1 MPNMRV
7 LSASILLTLG
17 LTACGG
23 SSQTTTSSG
32 VLVDDLIT
40 DATVFCDSNGNG
52 TLDTDEASTT
62 TDDSGTYTFSPA
74 CTAQVAT
81 VAGTGYDRTSLK
93 SPKGKFRAKAKARSQ
108 GLPPLASQV
117 LSPFTTMQLES
128 GLSDAEFKAVL
139 AKLGLGDIDPATFD
153 PTKDAS
159 RATTAAAI
167 AKILNS
173 ITEIISA
180 AGGDPAAAFQAAAA
194 KLAIYLKSHPMN
206 GSVFDSD
213 LELGDLIEA
222 AAQAGFAAGNKDEN
236 GTVIWTDKARGN
248 AAQLAREG
256 ITRIA
261 RNIHGHQHIGDARDD
276 FNNDAVSGII
286 SETDL
291 DNDNDVTSAKDRC
304 KDDNNIRRA
313 QYVYTDGDGFT
324 LVGPGTTTQPFT
336 LQQLDAGLTLTGQ
349 KLGDYTQLQLPLRAT
364 ELVLPRKG
372 LRVALGLQVEEI
384 GGERLLQATIG
395 DVLLKR
401 NATTG
406 VVSASMSSKSDLFF
420 YARSESGIE
429 IGTGK
434 KAFVDLDTTLLTSDA
449 SGISINVQK
458 LLNGMKG
465 RFPSNIALIDNMRNA
480 TGSYKLRLVVNEL
493 DLRHA
498 DGSRFSTGN
507 ISVKVPGKSHQTA
520 DRISGAAVLG
530 RVTF

>member
-1 MPNMRV
+1 MPNLRA
-7 LSASILLTLG
+7 LSASILLALG

-23 SSQTTTSSG
+23 SPQDSSSG
-32 VLVDDLIT
+32 VLVDDLIA

-52 TLDTDEASTT
+52 VFDQDKEASAT

-74 CTAQVAT
+74 CTAEVIS
-81 VAGTGYDRTSLK
+81 VAGTGYDKTSLK
-93 SPKGKFRAKAKARSQ
+93 SPKGKYRAKAKARIQ
-108 GLPPLASQV
+108 GGPVLVSQV

-139 AKLGLGDIDPATFD
+139 VKLGLGNIDPATFD

-167 AKILNS
+167 AKILNN
-173 ITEIISA
+173 IAEIISA

-194 KLAIYLKSHPMN
+194 KLALYLKGHSLS

-213 LELGDLIEA
+213 LELGNLIEA
-222 AAQAGFAAGNKDEN
+222 AATAGFAAGNKDEN
-236 GTVIWTDKARGN
+236 SNPIWTDKAPGN
-248 AAQLAREG
+248 AVKLAREG
-256 ITRIA
+256 ITVIA
-261 RNIHGHQHIGDARDD
+261 RNIRNHQHIGDARDD
-276 FNNDAVSGII
+276 FNNDAVTSII
-286 SETDL
+286 SDTEL
-291 DNDNDVTSAKDRC
+291 NDDDKVTEAKGRC
-304 KDDNNIRRA
+304 HDQNTHKA

-324 LVGPGTTTQPFT
+324 LVGPGTTTQTFT
-336 LQQLDAGLTLTGQ
+336 LQQLDAGLNLTGQ
-349 KLGDYTQLQLPLRAT
+349 KLGDFTQLQLPLRAT

-401 NATTG
+401 NASG

-434 KAFVDLDTTLLTSDA
+434 TAFVDLDTTLLTSNA
-449 SGISINVQK
+449 SGVSIDVQK

-465 RFPSNIALIDNMRNA
+465 RFPNNIALIDNMLNA

-498 DGSRFSTGN
+498 DGSRFRTGN
-507 ISVKVPGKSHQTA
+507 ISVKVPGNSHRTA
-520 DRISGAAVLG
+520 DRISGAAVIG

>member
-1 MPNMRV
+1 MPNLRA
-7 LSASILLTLG
+7 LSASILLALG

-23 SSQTTTSSG
+23 SPQDSSSG
-32 VLVDDLIT
+32 VLVDDLIA

-52 TLDTDEASTT
+52 VFNEDKEASAT

-74 CTAQVAT
+74 CTAQVIS
-81 VAGTGYDRTSLK
+81 VAGTGYDKTSLK
-93 SPKGKFRAKAKARSQ
+93 SPKGQFRAKARTR
-108 GLPPLASQV
+108 GQV

-139 AKLGLGDIDPATFD
+139 VKLGLGNIDPATFD

-167 AKILNS
+167 AKILNN
-173 ITEIISA
+173 IAEIISA

-222 AAQAGFAAGNKDEN
+222 AAAAGFAAGNKDDAN
-236 GTVIWTDKARGN
+236 NPIWTDKARGN
-248 AAQLAREG
+248 AAKLAREG
-256 ITRIA
+256 ITIIA
-261 RNIHGHQHIGDARDD
+261 RNIRGHQRIENARDD
-276 FNNDAVSGII
+276 FNNDAVSSII
-286 SETDL
+286 SETNL
-291 DNDNDVTSAKDRC
+291 DDDDHVTTAKERC
-304 KDDNNIRRA
+304 KDNNNVRRA

-324 LVGPGTTTQPFT
+324 LVGPGTTTQAFT
-336 LQQLDAGLTLTGQ
+336 LQQLDAGLNLTGQ
-349 KLGDYTQLQLPLRAT
+349 KLGNFTQLQLPLRAT

-401 NATTG
+401 NASG

-434 KAFVDLDTTLLTSDA
+434 TAFVDLDTTLLTSNA
-449 SGISINVQK
+449 SGVSIDVQK

-465 RFPSNIALIDNMRNA
+465 RFPNNIALIDNMLNA

-498 DGSRFSTGN
+498 DGSRFRTGN
-507 ISVKVPGKSHQTA
+507 ISVKVPGNSHRTA
-520 DRISGAAVLG
+520 DRISGAAVIG

>member
-1 MPNMRV
+1 MPNLRV
-7 LSASILLTLG
+7 LSASILLALG

-23 SSQTTTSSG
+23 SPQDSSSG
-32 VLVDDLIT
+32 VLVDDLIA

-52 TLDTDEASTT
+52 VFDSDKEASTI

-81 VAGTGYDRTSLK
+81 VAGTGYDKTSLK
-93 SPKGKFRAKAKARSQ
+93 SPKGKYRAKARTR
-108 GLPPLASQV
+108 GPGIPPIASEV

-128 GLSDAEFKAVL
+128 GLSDAEFQAVL
-139 AKLGLGDIDPATFD
+139 VKLGLGNIDPATFD

-167 AKILNS
+167 AKILNN
-173 ITEIISA
+173 IAEIISA
-180 AGGDPAAAFQAAAA
+180 AGGDPAAAFQAAAI
-194 KLAIYLKSHPMN
+194 KLATYLQTHPLN
-206 GSVFDSD
+206 GSVFDNE
-213 LELGDLIEA
+213 LELGDLVEA
-222 AAQAGFAAGNKDEN
+222 AAAAGFAAGNKDESSN
-236 GTVIWTDKARGN
+236 PIWTDKARGN
-248 AAQLAREG
+248 AAKLAREG
-256 ITRIA
+256 ITVIA
-261 RNIHGHQHIGDARDD
+261 RNIRNHQHIENARDD
-276 FNNDAVSGII
+276 FNNDAVSSII

-291 DNDNDVTSAKDRC
+291 DDDDNVSTAKERC

-324 LVGPGTTTQPFT
+324 LVGPGTTTQNFT

-349 KLGDYTQLQLPLRAT
+349 KLGNFTQLQLPLRAT

-372 LRVALGLQVEEI
+372 LRIALGLQVEEI
-384 GGERLLQATIG
+384 NGERLLQATIG

-401 NATTG
+401 DANG

-434 KAFVDLDTTLLTSDA
+434 TAFVDLDTTLLTSSV
-449 SGISINVQK
+449 SGVGINVQK

-465 RFPSNIALIDNMRNA
+465 RFPSNIALIDSMLNA

-507 ISVKVPGKSHQTA
+507 ISVKVPGKSRQTA

>member
-1 MPNMRV
+1 MPNLRA
-7 LSASILLTLG
+7 LSASILLALG

-23 SSQTTTSSG
+23 SPQDSSSG
-32 VLVDDLIT
+32 VLVDDLIA

-52 TLDTDEASTT
+52 VFDQDKEASAT

-74 CTAQVAT
+74 CTAEVIS
-81 VAGTGYDRTSLK
+81 VAGTGYDKTSLK
-93 SPKGKFRAKAKARSQ
+93 SPKGKYRAKAR
-108 GLPPLASQV
+108 LTDQV

-139 AKLGLGDIDPATFD
+139 VKLGLGNIDPATFD

-167 AKILNS
+167 AKILNN
-173 ITEIISA
+173 IAEIISA

-194 KLAIYLKSHPMN
+194 KLALYLKDHSLS

-222 AAQAGFAAGNKDEN
+222 AAAAGFAAGNKDESSKP
-236 GTVIWTDKARGN
+236 IWTDKARGN
-248 AAQLAREG
+248 AAKLAREG
-256 ITRIA
+256 ITVIA
-261 RNIHGHQHIGDARDD
+261 RNIRGHQHIGDARDD
-276 FNNDAVSGII
+276 FNNDAVSSII

-291 DNDNDVTSAKDRC
+291 DDDNNVTTAKDRC
-304 KDDNNIRRA
+304 KDDNNVRRA

-324 LVGPGTTTQPFT
+324 LVGPGTTTQTFT
-336 LQQLDAGLTLTGQ
+336 LRQLDTGLNLTGQ
-349 KLGDYTQLQLPLRAT
+349 KLGNFTQLQLPLRAT

-401 NATTG
+401 DATTG

-434 KAFVDLDTTLLTSDA
+434 TAFVDLDTTLLTNGA
-449 SGISINVQK
+449 SGVSIDVQK
-458 LLNGMKG
+458 LLTGMKG
-465 RFPSNIALIDNMRNA
+465 RFPSNIALIDNMLNA

-507 ISVKVPGKSHQTA
+507 ISVKVPGKPRQTA

-530 RVTF
+530 RLTF

>member
-1 MPNMRV
+1 MPNLRA
-7 LSASILLTLG
+7 LSASILLALG

-23 SSQTTTSSG
+23 SPQDSSSG
-32 VLVDDLIT
+32 VLVDDLIA

-52 TLDTDEASTT
+52 VFDQDKEASAT

-74 CTAQVAT
+74 CTAEVIS
-81 VAGTGYDRTSLK
+81 VAGTGYDKTSLK
-93 SPKGKFRAKAKARSQ
+93 SPKGKYRAKAR
-108 GLPPLASQV
+108 LTDQV

-139 AKLGLGDIDPATFD
+139 VKLGLGDIDPATFD

-167 AKILNS
+167 AKILNN
-173 ITEIISA
+173 IAEIISA

-194 KLAIYLKSHPMN
+194 KLALYLKSHSLS

-222 AAQAGFAAGNKDEN
+222 AATAGFAAGNKDESSN
-236 GTVIWTDKARGN
+236 PIWTDKARGN
-248 AAQLAREG
+248 AAKLAREG
-256 ITRIA
+256 ITVIA
-261 RNIHGHQHIGDARDD
+261 RNIRNHQHIGDARDD

-291 DNDNDVTSAKDRC
+291 DDDNNVSTAKERC
-304 KDDNNIRRA
+304 KDDNNVHRA
-313 QYVYTDGDGFT
+313 QYVYADGDGFT
-324 LVGPGTTTQPFT
+324 LVGPGTTTQTFT
-336 LQQLDAGLTLTGQ
+336 LRQLDAGLNLTGQ
-349 KLGDYTQLQLPLRAT
+349 KLGNFTQLQLPLRAT

-401 NATTG
+401 DATTG

-434 KAFVDLDTTLLTSDA
+434 NAFVDLDTTLLTNGA
-449 SGISINVQK
+449 SGVSINVQK

-465 RFPSNIALIDNMRNA
+465 RFPSNIALIDNMLNA

-507 ISVKVPGKSHQTA
+507 ISVKVPGKSRQTA

-530 RVTF
+530 KVTF